1 MDRTI
6 KQSSD
11 SSQDLSSLA
20 LIY

>member
-1 MDRTI
+1 MDGTI